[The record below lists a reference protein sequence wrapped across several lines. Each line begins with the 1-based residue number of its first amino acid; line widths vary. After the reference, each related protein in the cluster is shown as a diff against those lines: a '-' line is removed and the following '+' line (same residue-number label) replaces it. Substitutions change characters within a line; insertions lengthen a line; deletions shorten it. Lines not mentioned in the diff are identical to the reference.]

1 MGNDRLEYEKMGW
14 GVSKPEGK
22 DGKKSPRPIII
33 GEKINETLS
42 PLKRTP
48 GFIGSI
54 PKNCIFQLE
63 LFKIIKKGLD
73 RTPHHIS
80 FELDDTFRSI
90 PGQTS
95 ISMLISIPSIQALDG
110 GSNSLWMLCRVA
122 TY

>member
-1 MGNDRLEYEKMGW
+1 MGKNLLDPL
-14 GVSKPEGK
+14 
-22 DGKKSPRPIII
+22 I